1 MTEMTSETIASSDAP
16 VMDSVLANVIRRIHE
31 GKLRPSDQLPG
42 ENELAREFNVARS
55 SIREAFKALESLGIL
70 ETAVGK
76 RARVGKLNGEVMAVL
91 MNNAVETMQVSVQ
104 QTLDLRRTLE
114 MRTARIAALR
124 RSAADLADIEAAAKE
139 MRQVSGNLDL
149 MASADIRFHV
159 AIARA
164 TGNPLYSVLIESFEV
179 VMHKTCPIGWNSR
192 STAAQRASVFDMHDA
207 IAGAI
212 RQQDATAAEIAMAMH
227 FDNTVQAL
235 ISAGVA

>member
-1 MTEMTSETIASSDAP
+1 MTSETIASSDAP

-76 RARVGKLNGEVMAVL
+76 RARVGKLNGEVLAVL